1 MSLLT
6 GKPNFLR
13 QIWYTLPVPNG
24 ISPLGLPGAFPS
36 TVSFTNCLLLSTRYG
51 SDRRLAELSDYRR
64 LSESQLSFRRS
75 PTKSSLDYR
84 RLPDAH
90 SDYARYSGSYNDYLR
105 AAQMHSGYQRRM

>member
-6 GKPNFLR
+6 NSCLLETSVITPSL
-13 QIWYTLPVPNG
+13 
-24 ISPLGLPGAFPS
+24 SPLASPPCPPGALPS
-36 TVSFTNCLLLSTRYG
+36 IVSFTNCLLLSTRYG

>member
-1 MSLLT
+1 MNKVPSSERHLFMSFRVDKKGTMAL
-6 GKPNFLR
+6 
-13 QIWYTLPVPNG
+13 
-24 ISPLGLPGAFPS
+24 
-36 TVSFTNCLLLSTRYG
+36 TVSTALSTRYG

>member
-1 MSLLT
+1 MA
-6 GKPNFLR
+6 
-13 QIWYTLPVPNG
+13 
-24 ISPLGLPGAFPS
+24 SPLGLPGALPS
-36 TVSFTNCLLLSTRYG
+36 AVSFTNCLLLSTRYG